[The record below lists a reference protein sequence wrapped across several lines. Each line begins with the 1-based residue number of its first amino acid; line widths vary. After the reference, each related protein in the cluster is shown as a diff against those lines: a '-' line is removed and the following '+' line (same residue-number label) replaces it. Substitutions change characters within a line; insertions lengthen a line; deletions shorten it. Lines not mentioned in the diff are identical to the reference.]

1 MNESRD
7 TTTPRRHK
15 TTWLVWCGII
25 LLAGT
30 LLLAF
35 MLAQLRVRF
44 QRQPLPVYGQV
55 ADFTL
60 TNQNS
65 EPISLKNLRGHVWI
79 ADIIFTRCPGPCR
92 RMSKRM
98 KEIQDALPASSQA
111 RLVTLTTDP
120 DYDTPP
126 ILKKEAARI
135 GADPNRWIFLT
146 GPPKDIAKLATDSLK
161 LAALEKPVNE
171 RESANDLFVH
181 STIFVIVDKK
191 GQLRRVLETEGEGID
206 PKQVVSDAI
215 TSIRR
220 LEREK

>member
-1 MNESRD
+1 MNDSRILI
-7 TTTPRRHK
+7 TPRRRK

-35 MLAQLRVRF
+35 MLAQLRLRYE
-44 QRQPLPVYGQV
+44 RQPLPVYAQV

-60 TNQNS
+60 TNQNAQ
-65 EPISLKNLRGHVWI
+65 PISLKDLQGHVWI
-79 ADIIFTRCPGPCR
+79 GDIIFTRCPGPCR

-98 KEIQDALPASSQA
+98 KEVQDALPASSQA

-120 DYDTPP
+120 DYDNPA
-126 ILKKEAARI
+126 ILKKEAVRL

-146 GPPKDIAKLATDSLK
+146 GPQKDIAKLATDSLK
-161 LAALEKPVNE
+161 LAALEKPANE

-181 STIFVIVDKK
+181 STIFVVVDKK

-206 PKQVVSDAI
+206 PNKVSSDAI
-215 TSIRR
+215 ASIRK
-220 LEREK
+220 LEREP